1 MKCFVSG
8 SQLFSNEGIRLGFA
22 FVKNKLHAFRTM
34 YVKNLGFWFGL
45 FIQTLKY

>member
-22 FVKNKLHAFRTM
+22 FVKN
-34 YVKNLGFWFGL
+34 NLRVCKKPEILVW
-45 FIQTLKY
+45 IIHTDS